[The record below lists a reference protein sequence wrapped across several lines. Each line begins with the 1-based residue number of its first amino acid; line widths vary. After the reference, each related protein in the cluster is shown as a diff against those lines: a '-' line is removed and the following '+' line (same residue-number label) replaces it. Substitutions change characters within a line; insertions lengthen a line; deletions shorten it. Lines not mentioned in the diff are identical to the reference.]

1 MLKICAAIFKEKAYS
16 SRIPLILFR
25 RADIISRVMKM
36 IIDDLLKKRNM
47 TRYRL
52 AVQSGVPHTTLNDI
66 CSGKTKLEKC
76 SAETIYK
83 LAKTLNVPMELLTEN
98 GLRATAREQSFEY
111 GLPAY
116 FLYERYV
123 SARYDLILRPAY
135 EIDMVQFYAS
145 HLFYSF
151 DDFAKQLAARQRQYN
166 NFPMCPLNWK
176 SPRDV
181 LFFPTL

>member
-1 MLKICAAIFKEKAYS
+1 MFKICAAIFKEKAYS

-47 TRYRL
+47 TRYRF

-76 SAETIYK
+76 SAETVYK
-83 LAKTLNVPMELLTEN
+83 LAKALNVPMELLTEN
-98 GLRATAREQSFEY
+98 GIRATAREQSFEY